1 LFFHRVHI
9 QHFLRMAILTCAAC
23 GCAPEQPVEAY
34 YGHLICWDCL
44 EWWTLHERDGNRR
57 VLRIRCPGCMG
68 DVEPDRNTV
77 VLVLGAE
84 DDSARPATKQPSAG
98 LVFSTRAHPLSPLA
112 SPQPVRNSEPPQR
125 ARASNFD
132 IWLVLVHGLLMS
144 VTGVL
149 IPACFV
155 IAVIGGLPWTVTLPM
170 LFAVVFRVLL
180 G

>member
-1 LFFHRVHI
+1 
-9 QHFLRMAILTCAAC
+9 M
-23 GCAPEQPVEAY
+23 
-34 YGHLICWDCL
+34 CWDGL
-44 EWWTLHERDGNRR
+44 GQWMRHERDENRDG
-57 VLRIRCPGCMG
+57 LQIRCPACTGSG
-68 DVEPDRNTV
+68 DSV

-84 DDSARPATKQPSAG
+84 DETARPATKQPSAG
-98 LVFSTRAHPLSPLA
+98 LVISTGARSLNPLA

-132 IWLVLVHGLLMS
+132 IWLALVHGLLMS

-180 G
+180 GFGR